1 MSVQPIECSIVPRSR
16 ERVLRHIDR
25 HNGCRTGCRAVE
37 TERPG
42 MREAIEH
49 VLSRCELRRCAA
61 IILLVEEKA
70 CFLTMDIVN
79 IVQDTVFADRHMA
92 VQVRLQVFECYEA
105 GSLLHALF
113 FPQLSIVALVDR
125 LDLLAAG
132 AQCLQQERK
141 QLRLAQLHA
150 QREHLRDQ
158 DRAEAVNR
166 QAGKP
171 VRLAKDQAAIVK
183 IRAHD
188 RTAVI
193 DRILDTPRPESLVKA
208 IVRIA

>member
-1 MSVQPIECSIVPRSR
+1 MSVQTIEHSIVPRSR

-25 HNGCRTGCRAVE
+25 HDGCRTGCRAVE

-49 VLSRCELRRCAA
+49 TLSRRELRRCAA

-79 IVQDTVFADRHMA
+79 IVQDTVFTDRHMA

-105 GSLLHALF
+105 GALLHPLF
-113 FPQLSIVALVDR
+113 FPELDVVALVDR
-125 LDLLAAG
+125 VNLLTAG
-132 AQCLQQERK
+132 TQRLQQERK

-158 DRAEAVNR
+158 DRAEAIDR
-166 QAGKP
+166 QTGKP
-171 VRLAKDQAAIVK
+171 VRLAKDQAAVVK
-183 IRAHD
+183 IRTHD
-188 RTAVI
+188 RAAVI
-193 DRILDTPRPESLVKA
+193 DRILNAPRPESLVKA

>member
-1 MSVQPIECSIVPRSR
+1 
-16 ERVLRHIDR
+16 
-25 HNGCRTGCRAVE
+25 
-37 TERPG
+37 
-42 MREAIEH
+42 
-49 VLSRCELRRCAA
+49 
-61 IILLVEEKA
+61 
-70 CFLTMDIVN
+70 
-79 IVQDTVFADRHMA
+79 MA
-92 VQVRLQVFECYEA
+92 VQVRLQVFERYEA
-105 GSLLHALF
+105 GPLLHALF
-113 FPQLSIVALVDR
+113 FPQLDIVALVDR
-125 LDLLAAG
+125 LDLLTAG
-132 AQCLQQERK
+132 TQRLQQERK